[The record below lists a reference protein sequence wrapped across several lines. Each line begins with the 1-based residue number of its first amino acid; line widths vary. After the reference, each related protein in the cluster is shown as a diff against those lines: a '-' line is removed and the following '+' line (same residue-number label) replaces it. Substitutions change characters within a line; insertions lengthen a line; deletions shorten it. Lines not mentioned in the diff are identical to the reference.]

1 MSQLSNI
8 LMADVVGSQDL
19 PGTQLQRALT
29 RWLASVNES
38 RKPLILS
45 PLTSTLGD
53 EFQGVV
59 YNLKSGINLIM
70 HLEEWRLRERLPF
83 SLRYVLYQGWIDTR
97 INPTIAYGMMGD
109 GLSEARK
116 ILTDKRRDRPNIHFH
131 IHQDPT
137 RSHQLNLAARVLHT
151 LLTSW
156 NAPRDGGIIFD
167 MISTADNEAVG
178 RKHGKNR
185 SQIWKRRQTLR
196 IDDFHALRE
205 LIHDLGT
212 LGMNGGELREI
223 RRRVGLSLG
232 AVSGKMGIPTNEL
245 STIERTG
252 DTPRDHDWQR
262 RFDQAIG
269 LETSFS
275 LR

>member
-1 MSQLSNI
+1 
-8 LMADVVGSQDL
+8 MADVVGSQDFS
-19 PGTQLQRALT
+19 GTQLQRALS
-29 RWLASVNES
+29 RWLASTNEA
-38 RKPLILS
+38 RKPLLLS

-59 YNLKSGINLIM
+59 FNLKSGINLIM
-70 HLEEWRLRERLPF
+70 RLEEWRLRERLPF
-83 SLRYVLYQGWIDTR
+83 SLRYVLYQGRIDTR
-97 INPTIAYGMMGD
+97 INPDIAYGMMGD
-109 GLSEARK
+109 GLTEARK

-151 LLTSW
+151 LLASW

-167 MISTADNEAVG
+167 MISTEDNEEVG

-212 LGMNGGELREI
+212 LGMTGSELRAL
-223 RRRVGLSLG
+223 RRRVGMSLHE
-232 AVSGKMGIPTNEL
+232 VSQKIGIASVDL
-245 STIERTG
+245 STIERTRAE
-252 DTPRDHDWQR
+252 PQAHDWQR

-275 LR
+275 PQ